1 MSEHSTLIIAKNV
14 KLIREALGLSQKDF
28 AILSSI
34 SRASL
39 IKMEAGNSN
48 YNIKLLHSILSFAQ
62 FDLAEISK
70 SNFKIFDGYRDKLIK
85 MYFKDLSKR
94 IILENQPTL
103 VYCIKFYLLKTNF
116 LDRPKEIREITT
128 FFRSKSWYFSGNSIQ
143 IALKRMPDLIEIRK
157 HESKGN
163 TNVYLKK

>member
-103 VYCIKFYLLKTNF
+103 V
-116 LDRPKEIREITT
+116 T
-128 FFRSKSWYFSGNSIQ
+128 FWIGQKKSEKSQPFSDQKVGILVVILFKS
-143 IALKRMPDLIEIRK
+143 L
-157 HESKGN
+157 
-163 TNVYLKK
+163 